1 MNGFASKVIGWLA
14 VLAGIMGTLAI
25 VTLLLFFVGLS
36 QNIHSLSF
44 MGGLNDRINA
54 LTGILSAL
62 LAFVMHP
69 TLRRRAPR
77 LSLVLL
83 IGSWIGAIAIA
94 FGSWLII
101 TGRADVELSSYYYL
115 FGNGLIGIWSYM
127 LNRFAS
133 QQAVLPRNLT
143 RLGLIAGALMMTGL
157 LNFYGILLGWDG
169 NDFSSLLLG
178 TGISYVGIGI
188 LYPIWCL
195 WLGRWIFSKRAD
207 RPLATQ
213 EWHPTQ

>member
-1 MNGFASKVIGWLA
+1 MNGFASKVTGWLA

-25 VTLLLFFVGLS
+25 LTLLLFFVGLF

-54 LTGILSAL
+54 LTGFLSAL
-62 LAFVMHP
+62 LASVLHP
-69 TLRRRAPR
+69 ALQRRAPR

-83 IGSWIGAIAIA
+83 TGAWIGVSAITY
-94 FGSWLII
+94 GSWLII

-115 FGNGLIGIWSYM
+115 FGNGLIGIWLYT

-133 QQAVLPRNLT
+133 PQAVWPRNLT
-143 RLGLIAGALMMTGL
+143 RLGLIASVLMMIGL

-169 NDFSSLLLG
+169 NDFSSLLLS
-178 TGISYVGIGI
+178 TGISYLGIGI

-195 WLGRWIFSKRAD
+195 RLGGWILSKQAD

-213 EWHPTQ
+213 E

>member
-1 MNGFASKVIGWLA
+1 MNGFASKATGWLA
-14 VLAGIMGTLAI
+14 VLAGIMGALAI
-25 VTLLLFFVGLS
+25 VTLLLFFVGLF

-54 LTGILSAL
+54 LTGFLSAL
-62 LAFVMHP
+62 LASALHP
-69 TLRRRAPR
+69 ALQRRAPR

-83 IGSWIGAIAIA
+83 ISAWIGAIAIT

-115 FGNGLIGIWSYM
+115 FGNGLIGLWLYM

-133 QQAVLPRNLT
+133 QQAAWPRNLT
-143 RLGLIAGALMMTGL
+143 QLGLIASVLMMVGL
-157 LNFYGILLGWDG
+157 LNVYGILLGWDG
-169 NDFSSLLLG
+169 NDFSPLLLG

-195 WLGRWIFSKRAD
+195 WLGRWILSRQAN
-207 RPLATQ
+207 RPLAMQ
-213 EWHPTQ
+213 E

>member
-1 MNGFASKVIGWLA
+1 MNGFTSKVTGWLA

-25 VTLLLFFVGLS
+25 VTLFLFFVGLF
-36 QNIHSLSF
+36 QNIDSLSF

-54 LTGILSAL
+54 LTGFLSAP
-62 LAFVMHP
+62 LASVMHP
-69 TLRRRAPR
+69 ALQRRAPR

-83 IGSWIGAIAIA
+83 IGVWVGACAITY
-94 FGSWLII
+94 GSWLII

-115 FGNGLIGIWSYM
+115 FGNGLIGIWLYM

-133 QQAVLPRNLT
+133 QQAVWPRNLT
-143 RLGLIAGALMMTGL
+143 RLGLIASVLMMIGL

-178 TGISYVGIGI
+178 TGISYLGIGI

-195 WLGRWIFSKRAD
+195 RLGRWIFSKQAD
-207 RPLATQ
+207 HPLATQ
-213 EWHPTQ
+213 E